1 MAIVVAP
8 ALRDFETQCVNAGRS
23 TPNLGEQSSILNECD
38 LTARW
43 RAWIGV
49 GRDASASGI
58 TPGCIAWIS
67 LIISHGRTLE
77 AAVGH
82 ERAIECDRIN
92 QRDVVSAIGIQA
104 LKGQTVTASR
114 QRNRSSR
121 SEEHTSE
128 LQSPCNLVC

>member
-1 MAIVVAP
+1 MAAGSRAIADGCVAAA
-8 ALRDFETQCVNAGRS
+8 ALRGFETQRVNACRCA
-23 TPNLGEQSSILNECD
+23 PNLGKQSGVLNECD

-49 GRDASASGI
+49 GRDAGASGI
-58 TPGCIAWIS
+58 TPGCIARIS

-92 QRDVVSAIGIQA
+92 QRDVVSAIDM
-104 LKGQTVTASR
+104 
-114 QRNRSSR
+114 
-121 SEEHTSE
+121 
-128 LQSPCNLVC
+128 